1 MSRALIILDS
11 KARRE
16 QASRWCM
23 NAPAGCRVEFKEAKR
38 STDQNAIMWASLTE
52 IARQVPWHGVR
63 LSADDWKIIFLAG
76 LNQEMRMVPN
86 IEGNGFV
93 QLGRSSSDLSKDEMS
108 QLIELIFAFGAKHG
122 VEFHDGEGGREANN
136 LPDRAA

>member
-1 MSRALIILDS
+1 MSRAVVILDS
-11 KARRE
+11 KPRRE
-16 QASRWCM
+16 QAARWCM

-38 STDQNAIMWASLTE
+38 TTDQNAIMWASLTE

-76 LNQEMRMVPN
+76 LNQEMRIVPN

-122 VEFHDGEGGREANN
+122 VEFHDGEGASGANN
-136 LPDRAA
+136 SARDAA